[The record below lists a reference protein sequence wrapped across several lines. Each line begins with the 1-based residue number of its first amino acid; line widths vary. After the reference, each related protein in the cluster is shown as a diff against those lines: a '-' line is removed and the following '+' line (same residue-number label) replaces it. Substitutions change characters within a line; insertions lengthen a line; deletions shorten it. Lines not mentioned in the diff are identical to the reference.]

1 MISLKD
7 KIAFITGASAG
18 IGLACAE
25 AFAAAGAKTI
35 LTARREEII
44 RKLSLKLKEQHKTD
58 SLYYKLDVRNKHEID
73 RVVGSLPE
81 TWKHIDILVNN
92 AGLAKGLDPI
102 AEADTDDFDTMIDI
116 NIKGLLYTT
125 RALSPGMIE
134 RGTGHIINLSS
145 IAGHQVY
152 HGGGVYCATKYSV
165 DAITQ
170 ALQIELVGT
179 PVRVTSISP
188 GMVETDFS
196 MVRFKGDEARA
207 KAVYQGLKPLSPED
221 IADAIVYCATR
232 PPHVN
237 INDMIIMPTNQANV
251 YTIHKE
257 L

>member
-1 MISLKD
+1 
-7 KIAFITGASAG
+7 
-18 IGLACAE
+18 
-25 AFAAAGAKTI
+25 
-35 LTARREEII
+35 
-44 RKLSLKLKEQHKTD
+44 
-58 SLYYKLDVRNKHEID
+58 
-73 RVVGSLPE
+73 
-81 TWKHIDILVNN
+81 
-92 AGLAKGLDPI
+92 
-102 AEADTDDFDTMIDI
+102 
-116 NIKGLLYTT
+116 
-125 RALSPGMIE
+125 MIE

-207 KAVYQGLKPLSPED
+207 RAVYQGLKPLSPED